1 MLSRRNLARVCAT
14 ATIIALSGSW
24 ASAQTYPDRGIR
36 MMIAFGS
43 GGTIDTLGRIL
54 ADKVGEK
61 LGQSITVENRAGGAG
76 NIGAIAASQA
86 SPDGYTIHLGA
97 QSLGTNVTL
106 VPTPNFDPQRDF
118 EPVVFV
124 AYAQDVLMV
133 SKDGP
138 YKTIGDLIA
147 AAKAAPG
154 KLNYSSTGLGS
165 SGHLATVLFS
175 QLGDF
180 KAEHVPY
187 TSLGS
192 AVTDLQTGRISFWIA
207 TLGGHIGNVQA
218 GAVKALAVSGAER
231 ARDIPDVPT
240 FKEQGIALVEPSTWF
255 GVFAPKGTPQPV
267 IAKLNAAFN
276 EVMAE
281 PAMRSRLIG
290 LGYTLVG
297 GPPDALRQHLDKEIK
312 KWAEVA
318 KSLAFSQK

>member
-1 MLSRRNLARVCAT
+1 MTLRLLARAGFVA
-14 ATIIALSGSW
+14 AALVSSFNSS
-24 ASAQTYPDRGIR
+24 SAQTYPDRPLK

-54 ADKVGEK
+54 ADKVGER
-61 LGQSITVENRAGGAG
+61 LGQTVTVENRPGGAG

-86 SPDGYTIHLGA
+86 APDGYTVHLAA

-106 VPTPNFDPQRDF
+106 VPTPNFDPTRDF
-118 EPVVFV
+118 EPVVFIG
-124 AYAQDVLMV
+124 YAQDVLMV
-133 SKDGP
+133 SPNGP
-138 YKTIGDLIA
+138 YKTLQELIA
-147 AAKAAPG
+147 AAKANPG

-175 QLGDF
+175 QLAGF
-180 KAEHVPY
+180 EAQHVPY

-218 GAVKALAVSGAER
+218 GAVKALAVSGPER
-231 ARDIPDVPT
+231 AREIPNIPT

-255 GVFAPKGTPQPV
+255 GVFVPKGTPAAV
-267 IAKLNAAFN
+267 IERLNKEFN
-276 EVMAE
+276 AVMAE
-281 PAMRSRLIG
+281 PAMQQRLTG
-290 LGYTLVG
+290 LGYTLIG
-297 GPPDALRQHLDKEIK
+297 GSPDALRKHLDSEIK

-318 KSLAFSQK
+318 KSPAFAAK